1 MAMTLKDLGI
11 SKANADY
18 CVASKTSYEANQWNA
33 EALASL
39 AKTKKGL
46 LVRYLHLR
54 NDVKIG
60 EDTVDCIFVSANAAA
75 KALSE
80 KDYLTK
86 CQVASYWSED
96 REKNVY
102 TLICAGTYEEC
113 DDDVEF

>member
-1 MAMTLKDLGI
+1 MAITLKDLGI

-33 EALASL
+33 EALAALQKTSDGL
-39 AKTKKGL
+39 A
-46 LVRYLHLR
+46 VRYFHLKK
-54 NDVKIG
+54 DVKIG
-60 EDTVDCIFVSANAAA
+60 NDTIDCIFVSANAAA

-86 CQVASYWSED
+86 CQVTSYWSED

-113 DDDVEF
+113 NDDVDF